1 MYNIKEYIILK
12 KIQTQNSA
20 NIKHNE
26 KQSASGNRLDELK
39 QARRCWNEYLTK
51 ILMKCGLKQSKE
63 GSCFFFAREENK
75 FMFCAIHID
84 NMTVVLYKVMMKLK
98 GSS

>member
-1 MYNIKEYIILK
+1 
-12 KIQTQNSA
+12 
-20 NIKHNE
+20 
-26 KQSASGNRLDELK
+26 
-39 QARRCWNEYLTK
+39 
-51 ILMKCGLKQSKE
+51 MKYGLKQSKE

-75 FMFCAIHID
+75 FMFCAIYID